1 MFRKFVCASALM
13 LSVAA
18 GAQAQD
24 STISAGVGVAD
35 FDLAQYTTAS
45 VRFGHF
51 FDESWGVEGEAMFGI
66 ADDDVFGIDTSLDYS
81 AGVFG
86 VYRAAGSD
94 SFNFLFRA
102 GYVHAE
108 ISATSGGFTGSS
120 DDGAFAVGLAG
131 ENFWDDKNG
140 VRFDYTYAD
149 FDDAV
154 HYYGISYVRRLGG

>member
-66 ADDDVFGIDTSLDYS
+66 ADDDV
-81 AGVFG
+81 AGK
-86 VYRAAGSD
+86 D
-94 SFNFLFRA
+94 SR
-102 GYVHAE
+102 
-108 ISATSGGFTGSS
+108 SKSR
-120 DDGAFAVGLAG
+120 D
-131 ENFWDDKNG
+131 
-140 VRFDYTYAD
+140 
-149 FDDAV
+149 
-154 HYYGISYVRRLGG
+154 